1 MNERN
6 KYLSIVKDFVLEFL
20 EGEDVK
26 IFLFGSRARLDH
38 NNRSDIDIGL
48 LPKSNFDDRKITLLK
63 EKIEELNVP
72 YKVEIVDFRQ
82 AEETFKKQA
91 LKDAEIWKD

>member
-38 NNRSDIDIGL
+38 NNRSDIVWQQAYIYIRSIIVF
-48 LPKSNFDDRKITLLK
+48 KS
-63 EKIEELNVP
+63 
-72 YKVEIVDFRQ
+72 
-82 AEETFKKQA
+82 
-91 LKDAEIWKD
+91 